1 MKFYNRL
8 DEINLLGQLKKQ
20 SAVASRLTVLMGR
33 RRVGKTKLALEFAN
47 NHKHLYFFI
56 AKKSENLLCEEFL
69 TEIKKQFSIPVIGD
83 IRYFKEIFTLLLE
96 LSKAEPFT
104 LILDEFQEFATIN
117 PAVYSELQH
126 LWDINKDQTHLNLI
140 CIGSVYSLINKIFQ
154 HSKEP
159 LFGRADRMIFL
170 KQFSINTLSQILA
183 DSQIKDGRTLF
194 DWYVLTG
201 GVPKYIDSL
210 ISNSDGS
217 FESMLQFMISEYSP
231 FLQEGKQV
239 LIEEFGKEYGTY
251 FSVLELISRG
261 KTSRREIESVM
272 ERNIGGFLNRLEE
285 DYYLIDRVR
294 PINAKPNARLVKY
307 YLKDHFLRFWFRF
320 IHRSWRAVEIGNFDY
335 IRQVIQRD
343 YQTYCGRLLEQ
354 FYQDLFA
361 ASGNYNRLGAYWEK
375 KNLNEIDLVAINDAE
390 KIIVMAEIKLN
401 KERINLN
408 LLQEKSKNLIASY
421 PNYQPQWL
429 ALGIDDIQQYAFQST
444 SE

>member
-8 DEINLLGQLKKQ
+8 DEITLLGQLKKQ
-20 SAVASRLTVLMGR
+20 SAVASRLAVLTGR
-33 RRVGKTKLALEFAN
+33 RRVGKTKLALEFAK

-69 TEIKKQFSIPVIGD
+69 TEIKKQFSLPVIGE
-83 IRYFKEIFTLLLE
+83 IRYFKEIFMLLLE
-96 LSKAEPFT
+96 LSKAEPLT

-170 KQFSINTLSQILA
+170 KPFSINTLSQILA
-183 DSQIKDGRTLF
+183 DSQILDGSTLF

-201 GVPKYIDSL
+201 GVPKYIESL
-210 ISNSDGS
+210 MSNSDGS
-217 FESMLQFMISEYSP
+217 LDSMLQFMISEYSP
-231 FLQEGKQV
+231 FLEEGKQV

-285 DYYLIDRVR
+285 DYDLIDRVR

-335 IRQVIQRD
+335 IRQVIRRD

-361 ASGNYNRLGAYWEK
+361 ASGNY
-375 KNLNEIDLVAINDAE
+375 
-390 KIIVMAEIKLN
+390 
-401 KERINLN
+401 
-408 LLQEKSKNLIASY
+408 IASY

-429 ALGIDDIQQYAFQST
+429 ALSIEDIQHYAFQST
-444 SE
+444 SV

>member
-8 DEINLLGQLKKQ
+8 DEITLLGQLKKQ
-20 SAVASRLTVLMGR
+20 SAVASRLAVLTGR
-33 RRVGKTKLALEFAN
+33 RRVGKTKLALEFAK

-69 TEIKKQFSIPVIGD
+69 TEIKKQFSLPVIGE
-83 IRYFKEIFTLLLE
+83 IRYFKEIFMLLLE
-96 LSKAEPFT
+96 LSKAEPLT

-170 KQFSINTLSQILA
+170 KPFSINTLSQILA
-183 DSQIKDGRTLF
+183 DSQILDGSTLF

-201 GVPKYIDSL
+201 GVPKYIESL
-210 ISNSDGS
+210 MSNSDGS
-217 FESMLQFMISEYSP
+217 LDSMLQFMISEYSP
-231 FLQEGKQV
+231 FLEEGKQV

-285 DYYLIDRVR
+285 DYDLIDRVR

-335 IRQVIQRD
+335 IRQVIRRD

-408 LLQEKSKNLIASY
+408 LHPVYFLL
-421 PNYQPQWL
+421 
-429 ALGIDDIQQYAFQST
+429 T
-444 SE
+444 

>member
-1 MKFYNRL
+1 
-8 DEINLLGQLKKQ
+8 
-20 SAVASRLTVLMGR
+20 
-33 RRVGKTKLALEFAN
+33 
-47 NHKHLYFFI
+47 
-56 AKKSENLLCEEFL
+56 
-69 TEIKKQFSIPVIGD
+69 
-83 IRYFKEIFTLLLE
+83 
-96 LSKAEPFT
+96 
-104 LILDEFQEFATIN
+104 
-117 PAVYSELQH
+117 
-126 LWDINKDQTHLNLI
+126 
-140 CIGSVYSLINKIFQ
+140 
-154 HSKEP
+154 
-159 LFGRADRMIFL
+159 MIFL
-170 KQFSINTLSQILA
+170 KPFSINTLSQILA
-183 DSQIKDGRTLF
+183 DSQILDGSTLF

-201 GVPKYIDSL
+201 GVPKYIESL
-210 ISNSDGS
+210 MSNSDGS
-217 FESMLQFMISEYSP
+217 LDSMLQFMISEYSP
-231 FLQEGKQV
+231 FLEEGKQV

-285 DYYLIDRVR
+285 DYDLIDRVR
-294 PINAKPNARLVKY
+294 PINAKPNASLVKY

-335 IRQVIQRD
+335 IRQVIRRD

-408 LLQEKSKNLIASY
+408 LHPVYFLL
-421 PNYQPQWL
+421 
-429 ALGIDDIQQYAFQST
+429 T
-444 SE
+444 

>member
-1 MKFYNRL
+1 M
-8 DEINLLGQLKKQ
+8 
-20 SAVASRLTVLMGR
+20 
-33 RRVGKTKLALEFAN
+33 
-47 NHKHLYFFI
+47 
-56 AKKSENLLCEEFL
+56 
-69 TEIKKQFSIPVIGD
+69 
-83 IRYFKEIFTLLLE
+83 LLLE
-96 LSKAEPFT
+96 LSKAEPLT

-170 KQFSINTLSQILA
+170 KPFSINTLSQILA
-183 DSQIKDGRTLF
+183 DSQILDGSTLF

-201 GVPKYIDSL
+201 GVPKYIESL
-210 ISNSDGS
+210 MSNSDGS
-217 FESMLQFMISEYSP
+217 LDSMLQFMISEYSP
-231 FLQEGKQV
+231 FLEEGKQV

-285 DYYLIDRVR
+285 DYDLIDRVR

-335 IRQVIQRD
+335 IRQVIRRD

-408 LLQEKSKNLIASY
+408 LHPVYFLL
-421 PNYQPQWL
+421 
-429 ALGIDDIQQYAFQST
+429 T
-444 SE
+444 

>member
-8 DEINLLGQLKKQ
+8 DEITLLGQLKKQ
-20 SAVASRLTVLMGR
+20 SAVASRLAVLTGR
-33 RRVGKTKLALEFAN
+33 RRVGKTKLALEFAK

-69 TEIKKQFSIPVIGD
+69 TEIKKQFSLPVIGE
-83 IRYFKEIFTLLLE
+83 IRYFKEIFMLLLE
-96 LSKAEPFT
+96 LSKAEPLT

-170 KQFSINTLSQILA
+170 KPFSINTLSQILA
-183 DSQIKDGRTLF
+183 DSQILDGATLF

-201 GVPKYIDSL
+201 GVPKYIESL
-210 ISNSDGS
+210 MSNSDGS
-217 FESMLQFMISEYSP
+217 LDSMLQFMISEYSP
-231 FLQEGKQV
+231 FLEEGKQV

-285 DYYLIDRVR
+285 DYDLIDRVR

-335 IRQVIQRD
+335 IRQVIRRD

-408 LLQEKSKNLIASY
+408 LHPVYFLL
-421 PNYQPQWL
+421 
-429 ALGIDDIQQYAFQST
+429 T
-444 SE
+444 